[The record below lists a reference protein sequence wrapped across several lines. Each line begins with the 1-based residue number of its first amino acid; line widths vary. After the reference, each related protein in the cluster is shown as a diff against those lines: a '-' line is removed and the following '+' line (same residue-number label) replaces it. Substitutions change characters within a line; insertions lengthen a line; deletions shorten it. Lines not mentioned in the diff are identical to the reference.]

1 MSAIKT
7 PIMYIQRGWSPGRI
21 GRVRLSQT
29 GRTLWYGELEL
40 TSLKGS
46 GYKAN
51 YIDLLT
57 RQTYW
62 ISGPRKDGQDTLYS
76 GVVEI
81 DDDVRDEYW
90 RTIRSMPE
98 SARVKAFRSRG
109 VHGSHATR

>member
-51 YIDLLT
+51 YIDVPAKT
-57 RQTYW
+57 AR
-62 ISGPRKDGQDTLYS
+62 IRCTLAS
-76 GVVEI
+76 S
-81 DDDVRDEYW
+81 
-90 RTIRSMPE
+90 RSTTTFVT
-98 SARVKAFRSRG
+98 STGGRSDRCP
-109 VHGSHATR
+109 ATRA